1 MNPKTANIENNLNG
15 SREQGLF
22 TPDNI
27 RQCEQTVL
35 KVQHQLDKVVE
46 DDDRNKIRFL
56 VHQLS
61 MKSSAVKIL
70 AIDRI
75 CQTNTGKYTGG
86 VDEISTPRNRE
97 ERHEFMTDLYHNL
110 DITKDPDPIRRV
122 FIPKPNGKQRPLG
135 IPTIAD
141 RIIQEIIRQ
150 SIEPICEYHF
160 HDCSHGFRP
169 KRSCHDAISSIFQK
183 LSRKRS
189 PRWIVEGD
197 IKGCFDHISHDHI
210 LDTLKAWKVPNQINN
225 LILNILKAGISF
237 DGNISSTIEGT
248 PQGGVISPLLANV
261 ALTCLDDMIFQR
273 YGDKYQ
279 DYNPTVRYAD
289 DFLIIAQDE
298 SQANEIKEVV
308 KQYLG
313 DKIGL
318 ELSDEKT
325 RITSITDGFNF
336 LGFNVRKYGNQD
348 KLIMKPTEDNS
359 KDFRYK
365 IKQITKNQNLDTHG
379 LIKTL
384 NPVIRGWG
392 NYYRHVASSEAYGDN
407 DKYLYMRYNKWLY
420 NTFPKSSGKWIT
432 SKHFTD
438 NWTFYDQQ
446 TGIKAH
452 KMSRTPR
459 RRYIK
464 VQNHRRV
471 YNKDDQEYWNERES
485 NQIALYGQYKAL
497 YHKQHGKCAYCDR
510 LFKSIDENFNLHH
523 LKPIKFGGKM
533 SQNNLRLIHQE
544 CHSAI
549 HSELSLEEMSNYAD
563 KGINYLRLMKGNNI
577 TFA

>member
-22 TPDNI
+22 SPDNI
-27 RQCEQTVL
+27 RECETAVL
-35 KVQHQLDKVVE
+35 KIQQQLDKAVE
-46 DDDRNKIRFL
+46 DDERNKIRFL
-56 VHQLS
+56 VHHLS
-61 MKSSAVKIL
+61 MKSSAVRIL

-75 CQTNTGKYTGG
+75 CQTNTGKYTAG

-97 ERHEFMTDLYHNL
+97 ERLEFMTDLYHNL

-122 FIPKPNGKQRPLG
+122 FIPKPNGDQRPLG

-150 SIEPICEYHF
+150 SIEPICEHHF
-160 HDCSHGFRP
+160 NDCSYGFRP
-169 KRSCHDAISSIFQK
+169 KRSCHDAINSIFHK

-197 IKGCFDHISHDHI
+197 IKGCFDYISHDHI
-210 LDTLKAWKVPNQINN
+210 LDALKAWKVPNQIGKF
-225 LILNILKAGISF
+225 IFNILKAGISF
-237 DGNISSTIEGT
+237 DSNIFSTIEGT

-273 YGDKYQ
+273 YGYKYQ
-279 DYNPTVRYAD
+279 DYNPIVRYAD
-289 DFLIIAQDE
+289 DFIIIAQDE
-298 SQANEIKEVV
+298 SQANEMKEVV
-308 KQYLG
+308 KQYLW

-325 RITSITDGFNF
+325 RITKITDGFDF

-348 KLIMKPTEDNS
+348 KLIMKPTKDNI
-359 KDFRYK
+359 KDFRHK
-365 IKQITKNQNLDTHG
+365 VKQITKNQGLDAYG

-384 NPVIRGWG
+384 NPIIRGWG
-392 NYYRHVASSEAYGDN
+392 NYYRHIASSEAYSVN

-420 NTFPKSSGKWIT
+420 RRFPTLSGKWIT
-432 SKHFTD
+432 SRHFTD
-438 NWTFYDQQ
+438 NWTFYDQE
-446 TGIKAH
+446 TGLKAH
-452 KMSRTPR
+452 KLNRTPR

-464 VQNHRRV
+464 VQNNRRV

-485 NQIALYGQYKAL
+485 NQIALYGQYKLL
-497 YHKQHGKCAYCDR
+497 YHKQYGKCSYCDR
-510 LFKSIDENFNLHH
+510 LFKSTDEDFNLHH
-523 LKPIKFGGKM
+523 LKPVAFGGKDEL
-533 SQNNLRLIHQE
+533 NNLRLVHQD

-549 HSELSLEEMSNYAD
+549 HSELSLEEMNKFAG
-563 KGINYLRLMKGNNI
+563 KGIDYLALIKR
-577 TFA
+577 